1 MYESML
7 AIYHASELDDEYHV
21 RGAWEGFI
29 AKGKQDYSRLSHGV
43 MTTEAN
49 IS

>member
-29 AKGKQDYSRLSHGV
+29 AKGKQGPSNQCYYA
-43 MTTEAN
+43 ME
-49 IS
+49 